1 MIFLSKSR
9 PLFSTI
15 TLTIIA
21 IIISTYFI
29 IQIFQGEYGINNL
42 AQKKQQLEALILQYE
57 NNQISQKELDQRIKS
72 LDPENLDI
80 DILEEEMRK
89 RLLLVNQN
97 EVLILQKE

>member
-1 MIFLSKSR
+1 MIFLIKSR

-21 IIISTYFI
+21 IIISAYFI